1 MTVYEESGPFPPLD
15 ARERWSQQFFAF
27 LEAA

>member
-1 MTVYEESGPFPPLD
+1 MTIYEESGHFPPLD
-15 ARERWSQQFFAF
+15 ARERWARQFFAF